1 MHLTKPAICATLI
14 SLNIAS
20 NKNSACNNLF
30 LIAIIASFAIMA
42 IMSINKHST
51 KFISMADRGLDMLSS
66 KGLTRKIITFAL
78 PLMASGIVQQSFN
91 SIDVAV
97 VGKFVGSH
105 ALAAVGS
112 NGPVIGLIVNLFV
125 GIAVGANVIIST
137 YLGQRNREGVQRAV
151 ATSSLIALLGG
162 LLLLVIGVCIARP
175 IHELLGTPE
184 NIIDDAA
191 GYLRLFA
198 VGFPAMLI
206 YNFGSAILR
215 SIGDTKRPFYWLV
228 AGGVVNVSLNLVF
241 VLVCGM
247 GVYGVALGTVLSNC
261 VSAGGV
267 VWILTHEKSHVRLE
281 LRALKLWRTQS
292 NKILQVGVPAG
303 VQGMVFSLSNLFIQS
318 AINSYG
324 AEAVAGSA
332 AALNFEMYCY
342 FIISSFVQAV
352 VAFTSQ
358 NYGAGN
364 LHQCRVI
371 FGRCMALAV
380 VSCLLLNVLIVVF
393 HKDFISIF
401 TNSPEAMVY
410 ATDRVFAV
418 LIFQCLACTYEVAGG
433 SLRALGYSMTP
444 TLFTI
449 FGTCVVRVTWVS
461 LARFESFSELLT
473 IYPIT
478 WIITGTSVVT
488 AWFVIAKKLRL

>member
-1 MHLTKPAICATLI
+1 MTG
-14 SLNIAS
+14 
-20 NKNSACNNLF
+20 
-30 LIAIIASFAIMA
+30 
-42 IMSINKHST
+42 
-51 KFISMADRGLDMLSS
+51 RGVDMLSS
-66 KGLTRKIITFAL
+66 KGLTRKIIVFAL

-112 NGPVIGLIVNLFV
+112 NGPIIGLIVNLFV

-137 YLGQRNREGVQRAV
+137 YLGQRNKEGVERAV
-151 ATSSLIALLGG
+151 ATSSLIALIGG
-162 LLLLVIGVCIARP
+162 LLLLVIGVSIARP
-175 IHELLGTPE
+175 MLELLGTPE

-191 GYLRLFA
+191 GYLRLYA

-228 AGGVVNVSLNLVF
+228 AGGLVNVTLNLVF
-241 VLVCGM
+241 VLIFGM

-261 VSAGGV
+261 VSASGV
-267 VWILTHEKSHVRLE
+267 VMILMKESGPVRLE
-281 LRALKLWRTQS
+281 IRKLKLWKVQS
-292 NKILQVGVPAG
+292 EKILQVGVPAG
-303 VQGMVFSLSNLFIQS
+303 VQGMVFSLSNVFIQS

-332 AALNFEMYCY
+332 AALNFEFYSY

-352 VAFTSQ
+352 MAFTSQ
-358 NYGAGN
+358 NYGAGQ

-380 VSCLLLNVLIVVF
+380 ASCLLVGSVIVIF
-393 HKDFISIF
+393 HSQFISLF
-401 TNSPEAMVY
+401 TSSPQATQY

-418 LIFQCLACTYEVAGG
+418 FVFQCLACTYEVAGG

-444 TLFTI
+444 MLFTV
-449 FGTCVVRVTWVS
+449 FGTCVVRVAWVS
-461 LARFESFSELLT
+461 LAYYHSFSELLA

-478 WIITGTSVVT
+478 WTITGTMVVS
-488 AWFVIAKKLRL
+488 AWFVIAKRLKL

>member
-1 MHLTKPAICATLI
+1 MTD
-14 SLNIAS
+14 N
-20 NKNSACNNLF
+20 
-30 LIAIIASFAIMA
+30 
-42 IMSINKHST
+42 
-51 KFISMADRGLDMLSS
+51 GLDMLSS

-112 NGPVIGLIVNLFV
+112 NGPIIGLIVNLFV

-151 ATSSLIALLGG
+151 ATSSLIALIGG
-162 LLLLVIGVCIARP
+162 MMLLVIGLCIARP
-175 IHELLGTPE
+175 MLELLGTPE

-191 GYLRLFA
+191 GYLRLYA

-228 AGGVVNVSLNLVF
+228 AGGLVNVALNLVF
-241 VLVCGM
+241 VLVFGM
-247 GVYGVALGTVLSNC
+247 GVYGVALGTVVSNC
-261 VSAGGV
+261 VSASGV
-267 VWILTHEKSHVRLE
+267 VWILLHEKSAVRLE
-281 LRALKLWRTQS
+281 LRSLKLWKIQS
-292 NKILQVGVPAG
+292 HKILQVGVPAG
-303 VQGMVFSLSNLFIQS
+303 VQGMVFSLSNVFIQS

-332 AALNFEMYCY
+332 AALNFEFYSY

-352 VAFTSQ
+352 MAFTSQ
-358 NYGAGN
+358 NYGAGQR
-364 LHQCRVI
+364 HQCRVI
-371 FGRCMALAV
+371 FGRCMLLAV
-380 VSCLLLNVLIVVF
+380 VSCMVVCAVIVTF
-393 HKDFISIF
+393 HNQFISLF
-401 TNSPEAMVY
+401 TSSPEAMQF

-418 LIFQCLACTYEVAGG
+418 FVFQCLACSYEVAGG

-449 FGTCVVRVTWVS
+449 FGTCIVRVVWVY
-461 LARFESFSELLT
+461 LACFHSFSELLA

-478 WIITGTSVVT
+478 WTITGTMVVS
-488 AWFVIAKKLRL
+488 AWFIIAKKLRL